1 MVARQPIL
9 SVEHALSQ
17 HRQRPGASAF
27 EPSTLARLLARAR
40 AGALDAALIAG
51 ADPAGSLLL
60 AARARQLTSPRR
72 RAALAEAISRLHA
85 HAQAP
90 ASRCRVRLCRAA
102 VAANFD
108 GLQELA
114 VLLRADVPLYARGLA
129 ALEEL
134 LSDGT
139 GPLYHGDAAALS
151 RRLLATRAA
160 LSGT

>member
-1 MVARQPIL
+1 MVARQPTL
-9 SVEHALSQ
+9 FVEQALSR
-17 HRQRPGASAF
+17 HRQRLVASTF
-27 EPSTLARLLARAR
+27 EPSTLARLRARAR
-40 AGALDAALIAG
+40 ARALDAALIAG
-51 ADPAGSLLL
+51 ADPTGSLLL
-60 AARARQLTSPRR
+60 AARARQLTSSRR
-72 RAALAEAISRLHA
+72 RAALAEAIARLHA

-90 ASRCRVRLCRAA
+90 ASRCRVRPCRAA
-102 VAANFD
+102 VTANFE

-114 VLLRADVPLYARGLA
+114 VLLRADVPLYVHGLA

-151 RRLLATRAA
+151 RRLLAARAA